1 MSNYICRLNE
11 NVKREHVRYYNRY
24 GIALAGDLYTAKA
37 MDQKQKHMA
46 VIVGAPYGGV
56 KEQGP
61 CLLYTSVHRLHAS
74 EACTSQ

>member
-24 GIALAGDLYTAKA
+24 GIALAGDLYTAKT

-46 VIVGAPYGGV
+46 VIVGRHMAASRNS
-56 KEQGP
+56 P
-61 CLLYTSVHRLHAS
+61 CVYAKRTGTKRIYCADF
-74 EACTSQ
+74 